1 MVILVNLITKFF
13 SNYIEAFLI
22 TRLYYRDKK
31 YGGFVTEHQ

>member
-1 MVILVNLITKFF
+1 MVIIVNLITNYF

-31 YGGFVTEHQ
+31 YGRFVT